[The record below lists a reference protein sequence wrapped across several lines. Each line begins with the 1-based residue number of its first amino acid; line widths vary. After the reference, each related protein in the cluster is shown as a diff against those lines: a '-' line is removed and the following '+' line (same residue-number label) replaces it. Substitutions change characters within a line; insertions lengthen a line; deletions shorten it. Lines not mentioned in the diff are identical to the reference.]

1 MISPIPSLAS
11 QDEQLGKEEQDQ
23 RLEIKEQRKKVTMCD
38 PSGLVHFRAC
48 ITSYSISQSVLKN
61 CLAVLAVWAT
71 FALTLLVCKY
81 RDSITYG

>member
-1 MISPIPSLAS
+1 
-11 QDEQLGKEEQDQ
+11 
-23 RLEIKEQRKKVTMCD
+23 MCD
-38 PSGLVHFRAC
+38 PGGFVHFRAC
-48 ITSYSISQSVLKN
+48 ITSYSISQAVLKN